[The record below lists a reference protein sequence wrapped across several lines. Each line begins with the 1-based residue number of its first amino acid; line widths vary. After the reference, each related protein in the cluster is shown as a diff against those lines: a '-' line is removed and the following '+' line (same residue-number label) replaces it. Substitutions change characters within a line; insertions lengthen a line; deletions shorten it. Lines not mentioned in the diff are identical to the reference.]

1 MLSEYSIIHLSPT
14 NIKFCVL
21 TIEFFVVL
29 GLQPPSLPLN
39 HICRPKLLDELV
51 QKMLSNKP
59 DPSSLS
65 VAAVITGA
73 SGFGK
78 TTLAKALCHDP
89 QIIKSFQDGFIFIEL
104 GLKATNP
111 VSNLNKLY
119 SHLTSKQLEQDNL
132 ESVVMELRHT
142 TGAYFHNLLVI
153 LDDVCEADD
162 AIPYV
167 KAFSNCSVVLTTQ
180 LDNISQVIS
189 ARVELTVSEMEM
201 DEAIAL
207 ISEAGIK
214 KNDVSVMVSGLAEDL
229 HRWPL
234 LLCLA
239 SRQVNHFQKQQQ
251 TSEGGA
257 ISLTKTRLQE
267 KNLTTLNQSSDK
279 DKHRKT
285 AVQACV
291 ELSLEMIGD
300 SLTEKLMIYVLFT
313 GIGCSLSTTVVH
325 MLWQTTESDAER
337 VVKTLLSYGLVH
349 MKTSCGKDTSVAIH
363 TVIAQYLLDSMN
375 ASKILQLGSYQ
386 GPNVMSIDAAVDK
399 TCGITLP
406 SDDLECLKVILN
418 IIDYGEL
425 PCRLRKLS
433 SVVLQSPTSLTSIV
447 QEFDEQVFGLP
458 EHEEIKN
465 KFQNTLNALV
475 DECSEILAITVQLAV
490 TLNTDVYKLI
500 QANSHDKLL
509 KNIELLCRND
519 LIGEIASKFL
529 KVLTEFMSMEFEDD
543 LCDKGQKAFEQV
555 RTLEQYNDSVVME
568 FAQIKVVVDLRKRIT
583 GALAS
588 GVDAQVNEACQYV
601 KSGVLAE
608 KLAKTKENHQSK
620 LKET

>member
-1 MLSEYSIIHLSPT
+1 
-14 NIKFCVL
+14 
-21 TIEFFVVL
+21 
-29 GLQPPSLPLN
+29 
-39 HICRPKLLDELV
+39 
-51 QKMLSNKP
+51 MLSNKP
-59 DPSSLS
+59 DPSTLS

-89 QIIKSFQDGFIFIEL
+89 QIIKSFQDGFIFIQL
-104 GLKATNP
+104 GPKATNP

-119 SHLTSKQLEQDNL
+119 SQLTSKAPEQDNI

-153 LDDVCEADD
+153 LDDVCEAND
-162 AIPYV
+162 AIPYI
-167 KAFSNCSVVLTTQ
+167 KAFSNCSIVLTTQ

-189 ARVELTVSEMEM
+189 ARIELTVSEMEM
-201 DEAIAL
+201 EEAIAL
-207 ISEAGIK
+207 ISEASIK
-214 KNDVSVMVSGLAEDL
+214 KNDVSIMVSSLAEDL

-234 LLCLA
+234 LLRLA
-239 SRQVNHFQKQQQ
+239 SCQINHFQKQQQ
-251 TSEGGA
+251 QLTPEVGA
-257 ISLTKTRLQE
+257 ISLTKKRLQE

-300 SLTEKLMIYVLFT
+300 GLTEQLMIYVLFT

-325 MLWQTTESDAER
+325 MLWQTTESDAEQ
-337 VVKTLLSYGLVH
+337 VVKTLLSHGLIHV
-349 MKTSCGKDTSVAIH
+349 KTSCGKYTSVAIH

-406 SDDLECLKVILN
+406 LDDLECLKVILN
-418 IIDYGEL
+418 IIDYAEL
-425 PCRLRKLS
+425 PCRLRKLTG
-433 SVVLQSPTSLTSIV
+433 VVIQSPASLTSII
-447 QEFDEQVFGLP
+447 QEFDEQVLGLP
-458 EHEEIKN
+458 EYEEIKN

-475 DECSEILAITVQLAV
+475 DECSEILAITVKSAV

-500 QANSHDKLL
+500 QANSHNNLV
-509 KNIELLCRND
+509 KNIELLCRNK

-529 KVLTEFMSMEFEDD
+529 NILNEFMSMQEDD
-543 LCDKGQKAFEQV
+543 LCDKGQKAFEQIQA
-555 RTLEQYNDSVVME
+555 LEQYNDSVVLE
-568 FAQIKVVVDLRKRIT
+568 FTQIKLVVEVRERIT
-583 GALAS
+583 EALAS
-588 GVDAQVNEACQYV
+588 GIDAQVNKACQYV

-608 KLAKTKENHQSK
+608 KLAKIKENHQSK

>member
-1 MLSEYSIIHLSPT
+1 MI
-14 NIKFCVL
+14 
-21 TIEFFVVL
+21 L
-29 GLQPPSLPLN
+29 GLQPPSLPQN

-65 VAAVITGA
+65 VAAMITGA
-73 SGFGK
+73 NGFGK

-89 QIIKSFQDGFIFIEL
+89 QIMKSFQDGFIFIEL
-104 GLKATNP
+104 GPKAPNP
-111 VSNLNKLY
+111 VSNLNRLY
-119 SHLTSKQLEQDNL
+119 AHLTSKKLEQDDIEL
-132 ESVVMELRHT
+132 LVLELRHT

-153 LDDVCEADD
+153 LDDVCEAND

-180 LDNISQVIS
+180 LDNISQIIS
-189 ARVELTVSEMEM
+189 AKIEVTVSKMEM

-207 ISEAGIK
+207 VNGASKEN
-214 KNDVSVMVSGLAEDL
+214 NDVSITVSGLAEDL
-229 HRWPL
+229 HCCPL

-239 SRQVNHFQKQQQ
+239 KCQVNHFQKQQQ
-251 TSEGGA
+251 TPEDGA
-257 ISLTKTRLQE
+257 ISLTKKKLQE
-267 KNLTTLNQSSDK
+267 KDLTAFNQSADK
-279 DKHRKT
+279 DQHRKT

-291 ELSLEMIGD
+291 DLSLEMIGD
-300 SLTEKLMIYVLFT
+300 SLREKLMIYVLFT
-313 GIGCSLSTTVVH
+313 GVGCSLSTTIIH
-325 MLWQTTESDAER
+325 LLWQTTESDAEQFI
-337 VVKTLLSYGLVH
+337 KTLLSYGLIHV
-349 MKTSCGKDTSVAIH
+349 KTSCSKDTSVAIH
-363 TVIAQYLLDSMN
+363 TVIAQYLLDGMN

-386 GPNVMSIDAAVDK
+386 GPNVMSIDSAVDK
-399 TCGITLP
+399 ACGITLP

-433 SVVLQSPTSLTSIV
+433 SVVIQSPTSLTSIIH
-447 QEFDEQVFGLP
+447 EFVEQSFSP
-458 EHEEIKN
+458 SEYEEIKN

-475 DECSEILAITVQLAV
+475 DECNEILAITVQSAV

-500 QANSHDKLL
+500 QANSHDNLVKD
-509 KNIELLCRND
+509 IELLCRNN

-529 KVLTEFMSMEFEDD
+529 SVLYEVMSMEEDD
-543 LCDKGQKAFEQV
+543 LCDKGQKAFVQV
-555 RTLEQYNDSVVME
+555 QTLDQYNDSIVTE
-568 FAQIKVVVDLRKRIT
+568 FAQIKLVVELRERIA

-588 GVDAQVNEACQYV
+588 GVDAQVNETCQYV

-608 KLAKTKENHQSK
+608 NIAKIKETHQSK

>member
-1 MLSEYSIIHLSPT
+1 
-14 NIKFCVL
+14 
-21 TIEFFVVL
+21 
-29 GLQPPSLPLN
+29 
-39 HICRPKLLDELV
+39 
-51 QKMLSNKP
+51 MLSNKP
-59 DPSSLS
+59 DPSTLS

-89 QIIKSFQDGFIFIEL
+89 QIIKYFQDGFIFVEL
-104 GLKATNP
+104 GPKVTNP
-111 VSNLNKLY
+111 VSNLSKLY
-119 SHLTSKQLEQDNL
+119 SHLTSKELEQDNM
-132 ESVVMELRHT
+132 ESVIRELRHT

-167 KAFSNCSVVLTTQ
+167 KAFSNCSIVLTTQ

-189 ARVELTVSEMEM
+189 ARIELTVNEMEM

-207 ISEAGIK
+207 ISEASFK
-214 KNDVSVMVSGLAEDL
+214 KNDVSIMISSLAEDL

-234 LLCLA
+234 LLHLA
-239 SRQVNHFQKQQQ
+239 SCQVNHFQKQQQ
-251 TSEGGA
+251 QTPEDGA
-257 ISLTKTRLQE
+257 ISLTKKRLQE

-291 ELSLEMIGD
+291 ELSLEMSGD

-313 GIGCSLSTTVVH
+313 GIGCSLPTTVVH
-325 MLWQTTESDAER
+325 LLWQTTESDAEQ

-349 MKTSCGKDTSVAIH
+349 VKTACNKDTSVAVH
-363 TVIAQYLLDSMN
+363 TVIAQYLLDGLN
-375 ASKILQLGSYQ
+375 ASKLLQLGSYQ
-386 GPNVMSIDAAVDK
+386 GPNVMSIDAAIDK

-418 IIDYGEL
+418 VIDYGEL
-425 PCRLRKLS
+425 PCRLRRLG
-433 SVVLQSPTSLTSIV
+433 SVVLQSPTSLTSII
-447 QEFDEQVFGLP
+447 QKFDEQVLGLL
-458 EHEEIKN
+458 EYEEIKN

-475 DECSEILAITVQLAV
+475 DECNEIVAITVQSVL

-500 QANSHDKLL
+500 QANGHEKLV
-509 KNIELLCRND
+509 KNIELLCRNN
-519 LIGEIASKFL
+519 LIGEIGSKFIV
-529 KVLTEFMSMEFEDD
+529 VLNEIMTMEDDD

-555 RTLEQYNDSVVME
+555 QTLEQYDDSVVME
-568 FAQIKVVVDLRKRIT
+568 FTQIKLVIELRKRIT

-588 GVDAQVNEACQYV
+588 GVDAQVNEACQYI

-608 KLAKTKENHQSK
+608 KLAKIKENHQSK